1 MQQNNLHNE
10 ALQTHQEVVSKEA
23 FRSLSKTLGS
33 VAVAGALA
41 FASASAMAAVADFVF
56 NTQAVGNATPE
67 DPVATL
73 HLEDIGGGV
82 QFTLTPNSGNSHFTG
97 NTFIQ
102 KLWLAYNGPTL
113 TGGNIN
119 EGGSPPQTAGS
130 FTWTA
135 GNPIDS
141 FGFDG
146 SANGH
151 TEASYKPLR
160 VDIEFPTPNPQGNQT
175 LRFLTTETSSWSI
188 AGATVSDFASAL
200 ASTNSQQ
207 PSPVHGVLSFSGL
220 VGGSSNWVDSPS
232 AVPEPST
239 WAMLVAGVIGVA
251 GMARRRISA

>member
-1 MQQNNLHNE
+1 MQEENL
-10 ALQTHQEVVSKEA
+10 
-23 FRSLSKTLGS
+23 RSLRNHGALAAKESLRVFSKTLVS

-41 FASASAMAAVADFVF
+41 AASASAMAAVADFVF
-56 NTQAVGNATPE
+56 DTQAVGNATPE

-73 HLEDIGGGV
+73 HLADVAGGV
-82 QFTLTPNSGNSHFTG
+82 QFTLTPNAANSHFTS

-119 EGGSPPQTAGS
+119 ETASPPQTAGS

-141 FGFDG
+141 FGFDAT
-146 SANGH
+146 ANGH

-160 VDIEFPTPNPQGNQT
+160 VDIEFPTPNPQGNQL

-188 AGATVSDFASAL
+188 AGATVADFATAF

-220 VGGSSNWVDSPS
+220 TGGSSNWVDSPA
-232 AVPEPST
+232 AVPEPGT
-239 WAMLVAGVIGVA
+239 WAMLLAGVIGVA
-251 GMARRRISA
+251 GMVRRRIST